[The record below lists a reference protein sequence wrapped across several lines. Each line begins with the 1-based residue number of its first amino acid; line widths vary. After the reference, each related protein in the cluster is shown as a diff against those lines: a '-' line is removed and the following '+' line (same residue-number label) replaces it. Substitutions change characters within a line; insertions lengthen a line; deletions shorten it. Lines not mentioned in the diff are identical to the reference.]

1 MKKLLLVSIIFI
13 LASCGPNGNDV
24 TIEEIKADKE
34 VKIQKEKTLQLQLQL
49 KIEKEKNK

>member
-1 MKKLLLVSIIFI
+1 MSTILV

-34 VKIQKEKTLQLQLQL
+34 VKIEKEKTLQLQLKL
-49 KIEKEKNK
+49 KIEQEKNK